1 LSQVAQRLD
10 TTPRFTLAT
19 IIGWL
24 GAAALLFV
32 GLRFFALSAGHYMID
47 FSQASYTRYW
57 PDRGYLLVHI
67 IGGSLALLSGPF
79 QIWSGLRRRVLKVHR
94 LIGFTYLGG
103 VVLGSAGAFYMAS
116 ISPIPTFGVALTV
129 LAFAWLLT
137 SGMAVL
143 AIKNRRIDVH
153 KEWMIRSYIVTYG
166 FVSFRFIDEMG
177 LFAKLGNERLATT
190 AWICW
195 TIPLLFA
202 EVAMQWKRTVGAKS

>member
-1 LSQVAQRLD
+1 LSQVAQQLD
-10 TTPRFTLAT
+10 TTPRVKLTT

-24 GAAALLFV
+24 GAAGLLFV
-32 GLRFFALSAGHYMID
+32 GLRFFVLSAGHYMID

-57 PDRGYLLVHI
+57 PNRGYLLMHI

-116 ISPIPTFGVALTV
+116 ISPLPTFGVALTV
-129 LAFAWLLT
+129 LAVAWLVT
-137 SGMAVL
+137 SGMALL

-166 FVSFRFIDEMG
+166 FVTFRFMDELG
-177 LFAKLGNERLATT
+177 FFASLGKERFATI
-190 AWICW
+190 AWACW

-202 EVAMQWKRTVGAKS
+202 EVAMQWKRTVGAKP